1 MRWERW
7 GQGEDDIADDAV
19 GREVVNDVDGE
30 FGEGER
36 GRLRD
41 ARICFGNCC
50 MLMKERFNEFE
61 CKDGME

>member
-1 MRWERW
+1 VRWERW
-7 GQGEDDIADDAV
+7 GQGEDDIADDAA

-41 ARICFGNCC
+41 ARICFCIVV
-50 MLMKERFNEFE
+50 
-61 CKDGME
+61 D